1 MIENELVLRLTDGDL
16 EHLMLYASVGLAAA
30 EEFNEIDDEE
40 WGTRPEYAERTK
52 EIMRELDR
60 VIAYDLI
67 MRFIGDL

>member
-30 EEFNEIDDEE
+30 EEFNKIDDEE
-40 WGTRPEYAERTK
+40 WGTCPAYAKRTK
-52 EIMRELDR
+52 EIVKELDR

-67 MRFIGDL
+67 MRFLGDL

>member
-16 EHLMLYASVGLAAA
+16 EHLMLYATVGLAAA

-40 WGTRPEYAERTK
+40 WGTRPEYARRTQ
-52 EIMRELDR
+52 EIMLELDK

-67 MRFIGDL
+67 MRFIGDT